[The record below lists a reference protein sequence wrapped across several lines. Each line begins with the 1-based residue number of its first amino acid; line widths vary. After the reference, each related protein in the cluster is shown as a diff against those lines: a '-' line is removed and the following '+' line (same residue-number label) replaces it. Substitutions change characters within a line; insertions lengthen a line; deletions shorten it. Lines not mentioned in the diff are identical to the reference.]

1 MKTASKL
8 NLRPIRGT
16 PVTENMV
23 HVDITEDAAMAIK
36 LIGKADFTKIQCVDS
51 AESGLIYKRL
61 LNFRLVRSLT
71 EFNRFMSYYHL
82 DSLVDSSYL
91 AEITEI
97 FKKAYQLDDGIC
109 VTVVDTGSVH
119 H

>member
-16 PVTENMV
+16 PITENMI
-23 HVDITEDAAMAIK
+23 HATITEDAATAIK

-51 AESGLIYKRL
+51 AESGLIYKKL
-61 LNFRLVRSLT
+61 LNFRLVRSQK

-82 DSLVDSSYL
+82 DSLVESNYL
-91 AEITEI
+91 NVITDI
-97 FKKAYQLDDGIC
+97 FKRAHELNDGVC
-109 VTVVDTGSVH
+109 VTVSDTDSPSC
-119 H
+119 